1 MAGRDRKNSLKALFG
16 GDMLPAAETEHR
28 APETKSVPG
37 DAAATAA
44 TSQPAQESHSPTAPA
59 SAGHPHIQPANHAGL
74 PGRTTSGAVRTMGL
88 TLSSISREMEEARAL
103 REALE
108 NGERILAL
116 DPAKV
121 EVSFVSDRLS
131 EEDRDDPDF
140 LQLVE
145 SMREAGQQVPILVR
159 PHGETPDRYQVAY
172 GHRRLKAARRLGIP
186 VRAIVRSLTDDEL
199 VLAQGKENAE
209 RRNLSFIER
218 AVFARSLEDRG
229 FDRKLICEALAVQK
243 SELSRLLQ
251 VADAVPVRFI
261 RAIGPAPKAGRERW
275 MALGDIFLNGNGAE
289 IEKADDEATS
299 ERFRAADS
307 DTRFQMLFD
316 RALPVRLRKSAKEA
330 PLELKAP
337 DGRVFARVDR
347 RGRAVKIEFA
357 ADVAPAF
364 IERMSARLNEDYA
377 AFVAAESAAKSEA

>member
-16 GDMLPAAETEHR
+16 GDMLPTAETEHR

-37 DAAATAA
+37 DASVNAAA
-44 TSQPAQESHSPTAPA
+44 SQPSQETHSPTAPA
-59 SAGHPHIQPANHAGL
+59 PAGHSTTQPGSL
-74 PGRTTSGAVRTMGL
+74 SGRTSSGAVRTMGL

-121 EVSFVSDRLS
+121 DASFVSDRLS

-172 GHRRLKAARRLGIP
+172 GHRRLKAARRLGLPI
-186 VRAIVRSLTDDEL
+186 RAIVRSLSDDEL

-275 MALGDIFLNGNGAE
+275 MALGEIFLNGNGAE

-307 DTRFQMLFD
+307 DTRFQMLFE
-316 RALPVRLRKSAKEA
+316 RALPVRLRKSVKEA

-377 AFVAAESAAKSEA
+377 AFVAAEAAGKGET